1 MAPLLKRNMLPH
13 FLLPLHELP
22 QLSVVPVAIVFK
34 LRFPEPIGWYSVL
47 SPIIAQ
53 DVSKDYPNGYI
64 PEKKKVPG
72 LFNYAEMDTEY

>member
-1 MAPLLKRNMLPH
+1 MQKLLLLISRRIWRLIEEKYVASFSVAATQVAPVICGPW
-13 FLLPLHELP
+13 F
-22 QLSVVPVAIVFK
+22 
-34 LRFPEPIGWYSVL
+34 SVL

-53 DVSKDYPNGYI
+53 DVAKDYPNGYI